1 MFITNEQKYAY
12 QLLHDAYYGS
22 GLFSLGRGL
31 KQHPRESIDNYN
43 FRKKLSSY
51 SNHTAA
57 IINAN
62 VDPILMMKFEESIK
76 KRLNS
81 KCF

>member
-51 SNHTAA
+51 SNA
-57 IINAN
+57 
-62 VDPILMMKFEESIK
+62 
-76 KRLNS
+76 
-81 KCF
+81 

>member
-31 KQHPRESIDNYN
+31 KQHPRESIDN
-43 FRKKLSSY
+43 FPHDSL
-51 SNHTAA
+51 NHRAEGSEGE
-57 IINAN
+57 N
-62 VDPILMMKFEESIK
+62 ES
-76 KRLNS
+76 
-81 KCF
+81 